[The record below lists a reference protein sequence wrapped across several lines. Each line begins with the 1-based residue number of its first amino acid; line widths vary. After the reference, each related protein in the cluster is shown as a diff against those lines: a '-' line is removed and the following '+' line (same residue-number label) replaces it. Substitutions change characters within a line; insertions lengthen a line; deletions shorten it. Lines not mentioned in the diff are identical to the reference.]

1 MQRRSTGLVRAL
13 CACAAWLA
21 IGCPAAGRA
30 PGPTSPGG
38 PGVGSADAEKSERD
52 DATLPPDLASKRGV
66 VDEISVDDDADK
78 EGFRSGASTGKLDR
92 PKKKRAKEEKLSEE
106 LAEEKPAVRQEV
118 STSPS
123 DSLAALDLNEAQRD
137 ALVAPRLERA
147 RKALAGR
154 DFDKAIAELRPV
166 FEVESDNVDA
176 LLLMARAYL
185 DKGWLPKA
193 RRILETATKS
203 GKGAGS
209 ARLWM
214 MLGLVHERSGNELA
228 LARDAYAKATKL
240 KPNYA
245 KAWTNLGA
253 THLELGD
260 YEAAVA
266 ALETALSIESES
278 VVALTNM
285 GTAYRRHATQ
295 LREDREKR
303 DELVR
308 KAENA
313 YRSALAVDESY
324 APAHFDLGLLYLD
337 TNGFPGREDADR
349 LRLAV
354 RHLRE
359 YERLLAE
366 GAVPRRGAPAVNEY
380 LESAQQ
386 ALDRLDRAGR
396 ARP

>member
-1 MQRRSTGLVRAL
+1 MRSKPIEPIRVV

-21 IGCPAAGRA
+21 IGCPAAGRPA
-30 PGPTSPGG
+30 GSTSPGG
-38 PGVGSADAEKSERD
+38 PGGTAAAAEKVERD
-52 DATLPPDLASKRGV
+52 EAALRSDRAAERGLGA
-66 VDEISVDDDADK
+66 ELEVDDDVDK
-78 EGFRSGASTGKLDR
+78 KGAGSPTSSGKLKR
-92 PKKKRAKEEKLSEE
+92 KKGNLEKKLEEKLAGGEV
-106 LAEEKPAVRQEV
+106 PAVRQEAEP
-118 STSPS
+118 SPN
-123 DSLAALDLNEAQRD
+123 DSLAALDLTETERD

-147 RKALAGR
+147 RKALAER
-154 DFDKAIAELRPV
+154 DLDKAIAELRPV
-166 FEVESDNVDA
+166 FEVDSESVDA

-185 DKGWLPKA
+185 EKGWLAKA
-193 RRILETATKS
+193 QRILVTATKS

-214 MLGLVHERSGNELA
+214 MLGLVHEQSGNELA

-253 THLELGD
+253 AHLELGD

-266 ALETALSIESES
+266 NLETALSIDSES

-295 LREDREKR
+295 VRQDRKER

-308 KAENA
+308 KAEDA
-313 YRSALAVDESY
+313 YRSAIAVDESY

-337 TNGFPGREDADR
+337 TSGFPGRQDADR

-359 YERLLAE
+359 YERLVSEAS
-366 GAVPRRGAPAVNEY
+366 GSGPSGPVVNEY
-380 LESAQQ
+380 LESAQR
-386 ALDRLDRAGR
+386 ALESLERTGR